1 MLKKKLPKKT
11 VVIGMMATMITGCSQ
26 EVQTTN
32 VDGLNSLGKIEVVS
46 REEESGTRNVFAEK
60 TGIWMRQPERI
71 RLQTKAL

>member
-1 MLKKKLPKKT
+1 MLMERLIMLKKKLPKKA

-46 REEESGTRNVFAEK
+46 
-60 TGIWMRQPERI
+60 
-71 RLQTKAL
+71 